1 MIGVIKLETK
11 NDEKE
16 TNFVPLALESI
27 FGPFVI
33 DWSCFDF
40 NNQIKNFLIKHNGDA
55 YAVSE
60 ISRADVKRI
69 WRQTLLLILM
79 PLNRPAQKQ
88 FLKSSTK

>member
-1 MIGVIKLETK
+1 MKKKRTLFHWLSNLFLVLLLLIG
-11 NDEKE
+11 
-16 TNFVPLALESI
+16 LALI
-27 FGPFVI
+27 
-33 DWSCFDF
+33 F

-60 ISRADVKRI
+60 ISRADVKKI

-88 FLKSSTK
+88 FLKRN